1 MKRVAQSRGK
11 EPKLAI
17 VAGGGVVPIL
27 LAQDCI
33 AKNRPFCLFGVVG
46 AASQAIAQF
55 PHHWINIG
63 TIGKTMQLL
72 RHEGCDEI
80 VFIGPVN
87 RPDLRKLRL
96 DMRAV
101 RLLPRYLKAARGGDD
116 QLLRFMVD
124 LFETEGFRII
134 GAHEVADGL
143 AADTGVLGKIS
154 PDAAAMQDIARA
166 AEVIDLLGKLDI
178 GQGAVVNN
186 GVVLAVEAA
195 EGTDAMLHR
204 CASLPPHLRGSGEQ
218 RAGVLVKKP
227 KPGQER
233 RVDLPTIGLS
243 TVQNASAAGLAGIAV
258 DAGGALIVDREAVI
272 AEADRQNMFLYGI
285 PPAVDGADGGNSQ

>member
-1 MKRVAQSRGK
+1 MNRPVEQTDA
-11 EPKLAI
+11 KLAI
-17 VAGGGVVPIL
+17 VAGGGIVPLL
-27 LAQDCI
+27 LAQDCV
-33 AKNRPFCLFGVVG
+33 ARKRDFCLFGVVG
-46 AASQAIAQF
+46 AASEAIADY

-72 RHEGCDEI
+72 RQEGCDEI

-101 RLLPRYLKAARGGDD
+101 RLLPRYVKAARGGDD

-124 LFETEGFRII
+124 LFEAEGFRVI

-143 AADTGVLGKIS
+143 AAETGVLGHVG
-154 PDAAAMQDIARA
+154 PDAAALQDIERA
-166 AEVIDLLGKLDI
+166 AEVIDILGRLDI
-178 GQGAVVNN
+178 GQGAVVCH

-204 CASLPPHLRGSGEQ
+204 CAELPPHLRGSDMQ

-233 RVDLPTIGLS
+233 RVDLPTIGIS
-243 TVQNASAAGLAGIAV
+243 TVRNAAAAGLAGIAV
-258 DAGGALIVDREAVI
+258 DAGGALIVDRAAVI
-272 AEADRQNMFLYGI
+272 AEADRRNMFLYGM
-285 PPAVDGADGGNSQ
+285 PPATDGANSGDQP